1 MLAARLNLKGSRE
14 RRERGG
20 LVAHGNCHEGACTQK
35 NRVGKMG
42 SRRGAYSN
50 IVLARTLALER
61 DRSGRQQPVQRVI
74 RADSTVDHR
83 RVIIEWLARR
93 HHLEPAMLVNL
104 IQVEAVLGIDA
115 EHPIDEVLEEVA
127 EGALLVYGV

>member
-1 MLAARLNLKGSRE
+1 
-14 RRERGG
+14 
-20 LVAHGNCHEGACTQK
+20 
-35 NRVGKMG
+35 MG